1 MSPAGTD
8 VPVVESLENMSDKI
22 DLIDEHLA
30 GGLGHKMVMAIVP
43 VVACW

>member
-1 MSPAGTD
+1 MSPAETD
-8 VPVVESLENMSDKI
+8 VPVVESLENMPDKI
-22 DLIDEHLA
+22 ELIDEHLA